1 MEYIYHDIGYWDKPF
16 VFIAG
21 YSTFYADQFI
31 LELTEMAQLL
41 TDSKPSWLATEVVWP
56 FCKSLR
62 LSVAIFTVALRNS

>member
-41 TDSKPSWLATEVVWP
+41 TDSKPS
-56 FCKSLR
+56 
-62 LSVAIFTVALRNS
+62 